1 MTTTPQ
7 DPVLA
12 SLTDAPNYD
21 REFQGKQVIAKVVSV
36 YDGDT
41 LTAIFRLNQ
50 DPASA
55 SASAPLK
62 YSVRLTGIDT
72 PEMKPPKTTPN
83 REALIALA
91 KSARDFVIT
100 RTTGQ
105 LVMLDLQGLDK
116 YGRVLARVYLTPT
129 PDPAY
134 CINDMLIQAGFAKPY
149 AGGTKVTWTPV

>member
-7 DPVLA
+7 DPVLD
-12 SLTDAPNYD
+12 SLTDAPSYD
-21 REFQGKQVIAKVVSV
+21 REFLGKQVIAKVVSV

-41 LTAIFRLNQ
+41 ITAIFRLN
-50 DPASA
+50 PASP
-55 SASAPLK
+55 PLK

-72 PEMKPPKTTPN
+72 PEMKPLKTVPN

-91 KSARDFVIT
+91 KSARDFIIS

-129 PDPAY
+129 PDPTY
-134 CINDMLIQAGFAKPY
+134 CINDMLIQAGLAKPY
-149 AGGTKVTWTPV
+149 AGGSKSTWSV

>member
-7 DPVLA
+7 DHDLA
-12 SLTDAPNYD
+12 SMVDAPNYD

-41 LTAIFRLNQ
+41 LTAIFRLN
-50 DPASA
+50 PASP
-55 SASAPLK
+55 PLK

-72 PEMKPPKTTPN
+72 PEMKPPKSTPN
-83 REALIALA
+83 REALITLA
-91 KSARDFVIT
+91 KSARDFIIT

-134 CINDMLIQAGFAKPY
+134 CINDMLIQAGLAKPY
-149 AGGTKVTWTPV
+149 AGGTKSTWSV